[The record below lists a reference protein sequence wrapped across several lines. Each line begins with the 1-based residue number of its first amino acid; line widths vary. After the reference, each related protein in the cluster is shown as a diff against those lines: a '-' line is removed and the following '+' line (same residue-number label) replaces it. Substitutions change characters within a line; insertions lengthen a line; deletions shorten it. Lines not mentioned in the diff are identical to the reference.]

1 MIKMTTVIYVG
12 FIYCLIV
19 LVGSNDGTVSNST
32 ISFFFTA
39 DPQFGWGSSY
49 SGNEERYFQSYKFC
63 SLFTSVFLIMYTK
76 YLIWSYTIFLFQG
89 PANNDWFRSNNCPL
103 YGLST
108 GDSHCWWFNYGWAK
122 ETCVQIGVS
131 GITVIRCKGIGVYK
145 TLMNTRSLCN
155 IIDHHY

>member
-49 SGNEERYFQSYKFC
+49 SGNEERYIISYKFL
-63 SLFTSVFLIMYTK
+63 SLSNIFLLIMYGK
-76 YLIWSYTIFLFQG
+76 YL
-89 PANNDWFRSNNCPL
+89 P
-103 YGLST
+103 
-108 GDSHCWWFNYGWAK
+108 
-122 ETCVQIGVS
+122 
-131 GITVIRCKGIGVYK
+131 
-145 TLMNTRSLCN
+145 
-155 IIDHHY
+155 